1 MTRGD
6 VYWIDLEPIRGSEAN
21 KVRPCVI
28 VSNDA
33 NNRAAAT
40 VTVVP
45 VTSNVARIHPFEVD
59 LGITLDRPSKAQAY
73 QVRTVS
79 KQRIRGEPIAALA
92 QALAAELDEALR
104 LHLAL

>member
-1 MTRGD
+1 MTRGEL
-6 VYWIDLEPIRGSEAN
+6 YWVDLDPTLGSEAN
-21 KVRPCVI
+21 KRRPCVI

-45 VTSNVARIHPFEVD
+45 VTSRVTRVYPFEV
-59 LGITLDRPSKAQAY
+59 LLEGVLERPSKAQAH

-79 KQRIRGEPIAALA
+79 KMRLVGDAIARLDDEPMH
-92 QALAAELDEALR
+92 ELDEALR